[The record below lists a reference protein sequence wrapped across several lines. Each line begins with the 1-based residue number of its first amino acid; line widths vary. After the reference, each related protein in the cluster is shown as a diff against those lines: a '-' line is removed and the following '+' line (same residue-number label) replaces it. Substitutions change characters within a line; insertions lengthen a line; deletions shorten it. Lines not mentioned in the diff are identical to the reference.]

1 MTWPR
6 IFRPHSKPTLCT
18 TYTGSSHRGP
28 PQKDETTLSM
38 RYTNDCR
45 NRVRVALRMASPF
58 STHGRKIGTETQTTA
73 GRWRSLTRTY
83 VVPTY
88 RSSANTLTSATM
100 AGLSDVVVAAGCLKT
115 AAAAR
120 VVVESKFEDRI
131 SFILSTAGNFSKI
144 VGEIISA
151 DFNVF
156 VVRPVEKFDGTMME
170 VDKGQ
175 RIPSRTAMNQKVLS
189 STHIGLT
196 KRIRLESGR
205 EDTSTVVKAKVVL
218 ESLLDS

>member
-1 MTWPR
+1 
-6 IFRPHSKPTLCT
+6 
-18 TYTGSSHRGP
+18 
-28 PQKDETTLSM
+28 
-38 RYTNDCR
+38 
-45 NRVRVALRMASPF
+45 MASTF
-58 STHGRKIGTETQTTA
+58 SAHDGKIGTETQTTA

-83 VVPTY
+83 VVPAY
-88 RSSANTLTSATM
+88 RSTANTLASATI

-115 AAAAR
+115 ASAAAASG
-120 VVVESKFEDRI
+120 VVESNFGDRI

-144 VGEIISA
+144 AGEIIST

-156 VVRPVEKFDGTMME
+156 VTRPAEKFDGTMME
-170 VDKGQ
+170 VDEGQ
-175 RIPSRTAMNQKVLS
+175 RIPSRTATNQKVLS
-189 STHIGLT
+189 STHLGLT

>member
-1 MTWPR
+1 
-6 IFRPHSKPTLCT
+6 
-18 TYTGSSHRGP
+18 
-28 PQKDETTLSM
+28 
-38 RYTNDCR
+38 
-45 NRVRVALRMASPF
+45 MASPF

-120 VVVESKFEDRI
+120 VVVEYKFEDRI